1 MLKSTKKQLTRS
13 TSEGNE
19 YAKNEMKSK
28 PKSIA
33 AIREDEDWKS
43 LLTSITL
50 LFTEKRL
57 QRHELDIL
65 NEKVRKIRDSKIE
78 ADVLE
83 CFKDSI
89 LKKGGINFPIS
100 LFYCIGFKSSLLRC
114 SIKNVFLKV
123 LQNLRENT
131 WPESFAGLC

>member
-13 TSEGNE
+13 NSEGNE
-19 YAKNEMKSK
+19 STKNEMKSK

-43 LLTSITL
+43 LLASITL

-89 LKKGGINFPIS
+89 LKKGGMNFS
-100 LFYCIGFKSSLLRC
+100 VWLFCWIGFKRSHRRC
-114 SIKNVFLKV
+114 SIKNGVLKNV
-123 LQNLRENT
+123 N
-131 WPESFAGLC
+131 C

>member
-13 TSEGNE
+13 NSEGNE

-65 NEKVRKIRDSKIE
+65 NEKVRKIRD
-78 ADVLE
+78 
-83 CFKDSI
+83 
-89 LKKGGINFPIS
+89 
-100 LFYCIGFKSSLLRC
+100 
-114 SIKNVFLKV
+114 
-123 LQNLRENT
+123 
-131 WPESFAGLC
+131 

>member
-13 TSEGNE
+13 NSEGNE
-19 YAKNEMKSK
+19 SAKNEMKSK

-43 LLTSITL
+43 LLASITL

-65 NEKVRKIRDSKIE
+65 NEKVRKIRDSKIRDSNIE

-89 LKKGGINFPIS
+89 LKKGGRNFSVS
-100 LFYCIGFKSSLLRC
+100 LFYCIGFKSSHRRC
-114 SIKNVFLKV
+114 SIKKAFLKV
-123 LQNLRENT
+123 LQN
-131 WPESFAGLC
+131 SQA